1 MKICYIST
9 KSIHTRRWVE
19 YFAERGHEVHLI
31 TPEYDN
37 IEGVK
42 IYEVNPKASKLSP
55 LFKAIMIRNLVKKI
69 KPDILHAHQVVPFGL
84 YGALSGFHPFV
95 VSAWGSDVL
104 TFPKSRISKWLVRF
118 VLNKA
123 DVITTTA
130 EFMGS
135 YLCKEFKMQE
145 SKIIRIPW
153 GIDLKNFYRNY
164 QEKLKKLRNELEI
177 EEDSLVILSNRNL
190 VTNYNVQ
197 RIIDAIPYMTKKYPN
212 TVFVFI
218 RGYGSSE
225 LEDEMRL
232 KAEKMGVINNV
243 RFISKAVTPKEM
255 AICLNMADVFISI
268 PKTDQFGSSIMEGM
282 ACDAIPIVSDIEV
295 YKQYLADGENA
306 FFVDPE
312 NPKEIAERIIYC
324 IEHPELKEKFFTIN
338 KRIIEEKEDWNKNAK
353 KMEELYENLLHGVV
367 NK

>member
-1 MKICYIST
+1 MRICYIST

-19 YFAERGHEVHLI
+19 YFVEKGHEVHLI

-42 IYEVNPKASKLSP
+42 TYEVNPKASKLSP
-55 LFKAIMIRNLVKKI
+55 LFKAIIIRNLVKKI

-84 YGALSGFHPFV
+84 YGTLSGFRPFV
-95 VSAWGSDVL
+95 VSAWGSDAL
-104 TFPKSRISKWLVRF
+104 TFPKSSISKWMVRF

-123 DVITTTA
+123 DLITTTA

-135 YLCKEFKMQE
+135 YLCKEFKLPE
-145 SKIIRIPW
+145 SKIVRIPW
-153 GIDLKNFYRNY
+153 GIDLMIFYRNC
-164 QEKLKKLRNELEI
+164 QEETEKLRNKMKI
-177 EEDSLVILSNRNL
+177 EENSLVILSNRSL
-190 VTNYNVQ
+190 AANYNIQ
-197 RIIDAIPYMTKKYPN
+197 MIMDAIPYTTKKYPN
-212 TVFVFI
+212 AVFVFI

-225 LEDEMRL
+225 LEDEMKL
-232 KAEKMGVINNV
+232 KAEKMDVINNV
-243 RFISKAVTPKEM
+243 HFISKVVTPKEM
-255 AICLNMADVFISI
+255 AIYLNMADVFISI

-282 ACDAIPIVSDIEV
+282 ACGVIPIVSNIKV
-295 YKQYLADGENA
+295 YNQYLTDGINA

-353 KMEELYENLLHGVV
+353 KMEELYENFTTWSS
-367 NK
+367 